1 MGLDMRRM
9 AAAALDAAFEDEGP
23 QERPQTRQHSAVK
36 AVAAGLVLGGAA
48 RIALA
53 RASTLRELR
62 GALKVTNRLREA
74 PDRVRETVA
83 DRFTDLRERVGGIE
97 FGEAGSGEPAPET
110 DLEADEELE
119 EPEREEPA
127 AEAEDSEAEEADEPQ
142 AEGPEEPEPEEPE
155 EPQAEE
161 PEGPE
166 AEDEAA
172 AQEPEAAGEEEDAGE
187 EGSRGGGGSGG
198 AEVFDAL
205 VGEDRDEAAN
215 PGTGGSNTPDVLS
228 LLNAHR
234 EPPPVLSRLGERR
247 RVAPTRRPPAP
258 PKAGSR
264 ARSSSRQSTRAS
276 KS

>member
-74 PDRVRETVA
+74 PDRVRESVA
-83 DRFTDLRERVGGIE
+83 DRFTDLRERVGGID
-97 FGEAGSGEPAPET
+97 FGEAESGEPAPEA
-110 DLEADEELE
+110 DLEPEEQEGPEPE
-119 EPEREEPA
+119 EPE
-127 AEAEDSEAEEADEPQ
+127 EPQ
-142 AEGPEEPEPEEPE
+142 AEEQEGPEPEEPE

-166 AEDEAA
+166 AGDEAA

-264 ARSSSRQSTRAS
+264 GRSSSRQSTRAS